1 MMYSPATST
10 ADRRLARLWR
20 AWPIGGAALG
30 LLALM
35 LLGDAAAAPETM
47 LEIAVSA
54 YVVTGA
60 LLFLRA
66 RPARVP
72 ARSMSIILMPETIDV
87 TELCKYGEWQEL
99 VQTLITADDMAATG
113 AISAAEHKATWQH
126 AYYRLGA
133 VAHL

>member
-1 MMYSPATST
+1 
-10 ADRRLARLWR
+10 
-20 AWPIGGAALG
+20 
-30 LLALM
+30 M
-35 LLGDAAAAPETM
+35 LLGDAAASPGTM
-47 LEIAVSA
+47 LEITVATYIVIG
-54 YVVTGA
+54 T

-72 ARSMSIILMPETIDV
+72 AKSLSIILMPETIDV
-87 TELCKYGEWQEL
+87 TELCKYGEWREL
-99 VQTLITADDMAATG
+99 VQTLTTADEMAATG